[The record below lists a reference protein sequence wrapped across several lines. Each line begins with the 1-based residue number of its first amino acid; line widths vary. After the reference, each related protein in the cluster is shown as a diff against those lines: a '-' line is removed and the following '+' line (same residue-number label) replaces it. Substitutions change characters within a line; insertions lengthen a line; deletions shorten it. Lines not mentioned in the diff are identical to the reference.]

1 MQPEII
7 TLSRSCESMEIPS
20 GITHTLPAGT
30 RVRVM
35 QKLGGSYTVMG
46 LDVGGMYRIDPKDA
60 DALGLTAATEQAP
73 TAPQGELTEE
83 MVWRELRT
91 VYDPEIPV
99 NIADLGLIYSCVIQ
113 PHEKGGRLIDIKM
126 SMTAPGCGM
135 GGVLKADVER
145 KLSRLPDVTE
155 VRAEIVF
162 EPQWHPGRMSEA
174 ARLQLGI
181 DMDYYSPDPS
191 SLPVMKEQK

>member
-1 MQPEII
+1 MTPEII
-7 TLSRSCESMEIPS
+7 ILNRSCESMEIPS
-20 GITHTLPAGT
+20 GISHTLPSGT
-30 RVRVM
+30 RVRIM

-46 LDVGGMYRIDPKDA
+46 IDVGGMYRIDPKDA
-60 DALGLTAATEQAP
+60 DALGFAPATAEQAP
-73 TAPQGELTEE
+73 APAQGELADE
-83 MVWRELRT
+83 MIWKELRT

-99 NIADLGLIYSCVIQ
+99 NIADLGLIYSCVVQ
-113 PHEKGGRLIDIKM
+113 PHEKGGKLIDIKM

-145 KLSRLPDVTE
+145 KLARLPEVTE
-155 VRAEIVF
+155 VRVEIVF

-181 DMDYYSPDPS
+181 DADYSPSPRY
-191 SLPVMKEQK
+191 

>member
-1 MQPEII
+1 MNPEVI
-7 TLSRSCESMEIPS
+7 TLTRSCESMEIPS
-20 GITHTLPAGT
+20 GISHTLPSGT

-60 DALGLTAATEQAP
+60 DALGFAPASAEQTPAAA
-73 TAPQGELTEE
+73 QGELTDE
-83 MVWRELRT
+83 MIWKELKT

-99 NIADLGLIYSCVIQ
+99 NIADLGLIYSCVVQ
-113 PHEKGGRLIDIKM
+113 PHEKGGKLIDIKM

-145 KLSRLPDVTE
+145 KLSRLPEVTE
-155 VRAEIVF
+155 VRVEIVF

-181 DMDYYSPDPS
+181 DMDYYNPASSPRY
-191 SLPVMKEQK
+191 

>member
-1 MQPEII
+1 MNPEVI
-7 TLSRSCESMEIPS
+7 TLTRSCESMEIPS
-20 GITHTLPAGT
+20 GISQTLPSGT

-46 LDVGGMYRIDPKDA
+46 LDIGGMYRIDPKDA
-60 DALGLTAATEQAP
+60 DALGFAPAASEQTSIA
-73 TAPQGELTEE
+73 AQGELTDE
-83 MVWRELRT
+83 MIWKELKT

-99 NIADLGLIYSCVIQ
+99 NIADLGLIYSCVVQ
-113 PHEKGGRLIDIKM
+113 PHEKGGKLIDIKM

-145 KLSRLPDVTE
+145 KLSRLPEVTE
-155 VRAEIVF
+155 VRVEIVF

-181 DMDYYSPDPS
+181 DMDYYNPTPSPRY
-191 SLPVMKEQK
+191 